1 MLQSLITSKTRIKL
15 LVRFF
20 VNAQNTGYLRGL
32 EAEFGE
38 STNAIRMELN
48 RFEEAG
54 LLLTHTE
61 QNRKV
66 FRANT
71 KHPFFNDINKLLLKY
86 VGIEQIVENVV
97 QRVGNL
103 LRAYVTGDFARGLPG
118 QQLELLLV
126 GNNFD
131 LEYIKQL
138 VSKAEQLVSF
148 KVSLTMIAPE
158 EEESKLK
165 DHEVFIPIWGSK

>member
-38 STNAIRMELN
+38 ATNAIRMELN

-118 QQLELLLV
+118 KQFELLLV

-131 LEYIKQL
+131 LEYINQL

-148 KVSLTMIAPE
+148 KVSLTMIAPD

-165 DHEVFIPIWGSK
+165 DHEVFIPVWGK